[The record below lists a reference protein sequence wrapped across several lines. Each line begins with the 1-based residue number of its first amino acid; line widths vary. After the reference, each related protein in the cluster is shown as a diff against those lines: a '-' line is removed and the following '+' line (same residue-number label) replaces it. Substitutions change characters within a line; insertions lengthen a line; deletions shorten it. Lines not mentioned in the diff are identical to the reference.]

1 MISMYRPVKGS
12 VIEEL
17 EKIVGS
23 DNLSTQPEEIHCYS
37 HDATLYE
44 CQPEVVVRPSTTG
57 EVSSIVEIANKERIP
72 VTPRGGGTSTSGGPL
87 PVMGGIIL
95 DMCSMNKIL
104 QVDPDNLTVVT
115 EPGVVCDALNDELAK
130 YGFFFPPDPA
140 SSPACTIGGMVAQ
153 NAAGNRAM
161 KYGTTRDHVLWL
173 EVVLPSGEVIKTG
186 SRTLKSVSG
195 FDLTRLLVGSE
206 GSLGIV
212 TKIGLK
218 LTPIPEYYAT
228 AFFLYDS
235 IEALVK
241 AVAKIRRAKIVP
253 NMLEFM
259 AANTA
264 ASSFDYVGMKEL
276 PEGNFL
282 LVDCDGVQEAAE
294 IELDRCVALSKEEKP
309 SYFERAED
317 LSYRNNLISAR
328 KAALPAL
335 ARLRPTTCME
345 DCTVQFTNLPEAA
358 SRIEQIPEKLG
369 VEGIELGNFG
379 HVGDGNMHPTFL
391 FDERVEEQKKGFF
404 QGVDMLYKDI
414 ILPLGG
420 SITGEHGIGLIRAPY
435 IELEHGRE
443 AVKLMREI
451 KKLFDPN
458 LILNPG
464 KGKGGPWPLKQ
475 ERKI

>member
-1 MISMYRPVKGS
+1 MIEMYGS
-12 VIEEL
+12 VGDSEL
-17 EKIVGS
+17 EKLESIVGS
-23 DNLSTQPEEIHCYS
+23 GNLSTQDEELYCYS
-37 HDATLYE
+37 QDATLYR
-44 CQPEVVVRPSTTG
+44 CRPDVVIRPSTTQ
-57 EVSSIVEIANKERIP
+57 EVSSIIGYANENKIP

-87 PVMGGIIL
+87 PVKGGILL

-104 QVDPDNLTVVT
+104 EVDPDNLIVVT
-115 EPGVVCDALNDELAK
+115 EPGVVCDRLNEELEK

-153 NAAGNRAM
+153 NAAGNRAI

-173 EVVLPSGEVIKTG
+173 EVVLPTGKTINTG
-186 SRTLKSVSG
+186 SKTLKSVSG
-195 FDLTRLLVGSE
+195 FDLTRLIVGSE
-206 GSLGIV
+206 GSLAVI
-212 TKIGLK
+212 TKVGLK
-218 LTPIPEYYAT
+218 LTPMPEYYST

-235 IEALVK
+235 IGALVK
-241 AVAKIRRAKIVP
+241 AAARIRKAKVVP

-264 ASSFDYVGMKEL
+264 ASSFEYAGMKDL

-282 LVDCDGVQEAAE
+282 LVDCDGIKEAAE
-294 IELDRCVALSKEEKP
+294 RELDRCVSLCKEENP
-309 SYFERAED
+309 RYSDRAED
-317 LSYRNNLISAR
+317 MSYRSRLLSAR

-345 DCTVQFTNLPEAA
+345 DCTVQFTKLPEAA
-358 SRIEQIPEKLG
+358 SKIEKIPEKLG
-369 VEGIELGNFG
+369 VEGVELGNFG

-391 FDERVEEQKKGFF
+391 FDERVEEQRAAFF
-404 QGVDMLYKDI
+404 RGVEILYKDI

-451 KKLFDPN
+451 KRLFDPN

-464 KGKGGPWPLKQ
+464 KGKGGPWPL
-475 ERKI
+475 E

>member
-1 MISMYRPVKGS
+1 VVATYRCVDNS
-12 VIEEL
+12 ALEIL

-23 DNLSTQPEEIHCYS
+23 GNLSTRAEEILCYS
-37 HDATLYE
+37 QDATLYKSR
-44 CQPEVVVRPSTTG
+44 PDVVVRPSTT
-57 EVSSIVEIANKERIP
+57 EEISSILKLANRERIP

-87 PVMGGIIL
+87 PVKGGVLL
-95 DMCSMNKIL
+95 DLCSMNKIL
-104 QVDPDNLTVVT
+104 QIDLDNLTVIT
-115 EPGVVCDALNDELAK
+115 EPGVVCDRLNDELAK
-130 YGFFFPPDPA
+130 HGFFFPPDPA

-173 EVVLPSGEVIKTG
+173 EVVLPSGEVINTG
-186 SRTLKSVSG
+186 SKTLKSVSG

-206 GSLGIV
+206 GSLGVI

-218 LTPIPEYYAT
+218 LTPLPERYAT

-235 IEALVK
+235 VAALAK
-241 AVAKIRRAKIVP
+241 AAARIRGARIVP

-259 AANTA
+259 ATNTA
-264 ASSFDYVGMKEL
+264 ASSFEYVGMKDL

-282 LVDCDGVQEAAE
+282 LVDCDGAKEAAE
-294 IELDRCVALSKEEKP
+294 KDLDRCVSLCREEEP
-309 SYFERAED
+309 THFERAESM
-317 LSYRNNLISAR
+317 SYRDKLISAR

-335 ARLRPTTCME
+335 ARIRPTTCME
-345 DCTVQFTNLPEAA
+345 DCTVQFSKLPEAA
-358 SRIEQIPEKLG
+358 SRIEQIPDRLG
-369 VEGIELGNFG
+369 VEGVELGNFG

-391 FDERVEEQKKGFF
+391 FDERVEEQRAAFFKGL
-404 QGVDMLYKDI
+404 DMLYREI
-414 ILPLGG
+414 VLPLGG

-443 AVKLMREI
+443 AVKLMRDI
-451 KKLFDPN
+451 KRLFDPN

-464 KGKGGPWPLKQ
+464 KGKGGPWPL
-475 ERKI
+475 E